1 MSKTS
6 SCYNLTCGHVEPGTV
21 ALCPRCG
28 SRTRTSR
35 SIRILGGILL
45 AIGLFLVGLMG
56 AVTINMAPTMLS
68 PGETIDGST
77 FTGTAEEAKLF
88 LGLFGLV
95 IVFGI
100 AAIVNGLWQL
110 ITGRRNRVV
119 LFITLALA
127 ALLYAI
133 GYFLYYTLPA

>member
-1 MSKTS
+1 MTKTS

-21 ALCPRCG
+21 ARCPRCG
-28 SRTRTSR
+28 SKTRTSK

-45 AIGLFLVGLMG
+45 AIGIFLVGLMG

-110 ITGRRNRVV
+110 ISGRRNRVV